1 MGLDRAA
8 RRMISSISLS
18 PFISI
23 LALAALLF
31 AVFAMHSEATG
42 HAMPTPVPAST
53 TASSTA
59 FDQPVD
65 AIERAAV
72 MAAPVITAMSSGGFN
87 GMLDCALLAMTCLLL
102 LTLVA
107 MVFLTRL
114 PAMYRRLL
122 DAGGVMLR
130 LWRTIALP
138 IHRPSLTLL
147 SISRV

>member
-1 MGLDRAA
+1 
-8 RRMISSISLS
+8 MISSVSLS

-42 HAMPTPVPAST
+42 HAMQTPVPASS

-59 FDQPVD
+59 SDQPVD
-65 AIERAAV
+65 VMGMAAV
-72 MAAPVITAMSSGGFN
+72 LTAPVVTAMSTGGFN
-87 GMLDCALLAMTCLLL
+87 GMLDCALLAMACLLL
-102 LTLVA
+102 LTLVS

-122 DAGGVMLR
+122 DAGGVTLG
-130 LWRTIALP
+130 LWHTTALP